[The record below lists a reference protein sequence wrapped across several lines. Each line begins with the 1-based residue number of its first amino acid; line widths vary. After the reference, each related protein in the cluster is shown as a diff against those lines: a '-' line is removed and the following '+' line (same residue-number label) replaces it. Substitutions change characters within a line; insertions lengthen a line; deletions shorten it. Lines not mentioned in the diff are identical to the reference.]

1 MFQECLDFYII
12 KSMSDWMKKKKNRK
26 SQLKEKWRKF
36 DYGLIN
42 ESVLESGSLWNVK

>member
-1 MFQECLDFYII
+1 MFRFLYNKKYVRLNE
-12 KSMSDWMKKKKNRK
+12 KKKKNRK

-36 DYGLIN
+36 DFGLIN